1 MFYSELSPSTLLLA
15 YVRKYWFLEGFSGT
29 EASTVERILPDGC
42 TELIIHYGQ
51 PFRKIDGNNQNQQE
65 TAFVFG
71 QLDRF
76 IDLLPGQ
83 NIGVMG
89 VRFHPWGLN
98 QFIKIPAANLK
109 GEAVSLKDLF
119 GNAEQELVDKI
130 LESTNV
136 KQKAE
141 IMDRFLMNHFKNKT
155 SYPGISSIIDLIKH
169 HEGSLSIDRLTRM
182 TGHSERQL
190 ERYFYNEIGLSPK
203 SFSRILRF
211 QNVLRLATK
220 ARSLTDLALSAGY
233 YDQAHFSR
241 EFTEIAG
248 NSPRNYFKG
257 EKGINGL
264 FFEA

>member
-1 MFYSELSPSTLLLA
+1 MLYSELSPSQLLSA
-15 YVRKYWFLEGFSGT
+15 YVRKYWFLEGISDNGT
-29 EASTVERILPDGC
+29 NVERILPDGC

-51 PFRKIDGNNQNQQE
+51 PFRKIDGNKQKQQE

-76 IDLLPGQ
+76 IDLIPEK

-130 LESTNV
+130 LESTNS
-136 KQKAE
+136 KQKAG
-141 IMDRFLMNHFKNKT
+141 IMDIFLLNHFKNKA
-155 SYPGISSIIDLIKH
+155 SYSRISSIIDQIKQQQ
-169 HEGSLSIDRLTRM
+169 GSLSIDRLTSM
-182 TGHSERQL
+182 TGNSERQL

-203 SFSRILRF
+203 SFSRIIRF
-211 QNVLRLATK
+211 QNVLRLATR
-220 ARSLTDLALSAGY
+220 ARNLTDLALSAGY

-241 EFTEIAG
+241 EFTDIAG
-248 NSPRNYFKG
+248 NCPRNYFKG